1 MKIGVSPA
9 DQVLAQLDVELAERL
24 GESVDPGI
32 KMIADADLSAFTGY
46 PGWSIASG
54 GRRQPVVWLD
64 MEPGKVVDPSENAQ
78 DTMQTS
84 TNGLASDGRPSNKA
98 S

>member
-9 DQVLAQLDVELAERL
+9 
-24 GESVDPGI
+24 ESVDPGI

-46 PGWSIASG
+46 PGWSIAAG

-64 MEPGKVVDPSENAQ
+64 METGKVVDPSDNAQ
-78 DTMQTS
+78 GARQTS
-84 TNGLASDGRPSNKA
+84 TNGLASDGRPSDKA
-98 S
+98 PCPQRRGEVWR